1 MIAEGK
7 LHAKID
13 IQQVT
18 DTFRK
23 REFVLEYAD
32 NPMYPQYV
40 KFELIQDRV
49 TLVDAYEVGDKIEI
63 TFNLRGRQWTSPQGE
78 TKYFNTLDAWRIQ
91 KIEAENGAP
100 AAEGSGV
107 YDMAAEMSK
116 DDGADDLPF

>member
-7 LHAKID
+7 LHAKMD
-13 IQQVT
+13 VQQIT

-49 TLVDAYEVGDKIEI
+49 TLVDSVEVGDKIEV
-63 TFNLRGRQWTSPQGE
+63 TFNLRGRQWKLS
-78 TKYFNTLDAWRIQ
+78 
-91 KIEAENGAP
+91 
-100 AAEGSGV
+100 SG
-107 YDMAAEMSK
+107 
-116 DDGADDLPF
+116 

>member
-7 LHAKID
+7 LHAKMD
-13 IQQVT
+13 IQQIT

-49 TLVDAYEVGDKIEI
+49 TLVDSVEVGDKVEV
-63 TFNLRGRQWTSPQGE
+63 TFNLRGRQWNNPQGE
-78 TKYFNTLDAWRIQ
+78 TKYFTTLDAWRVQ
-91 KIEAENGAP
+91 KVEAQAGVP

-107 YDMAAEMSK
+107 YDMAAEAAT
-116 DDGADDLPF
+116 DEGADDLPF